1 MADTRL
7 KRRLPPLNSLRAF
20 EAAARHLSFA
30 DAAEELSVTP
40 AAVSHQVKRLE
51 DYLGVKLFRRLNR
64 QVLLTDA
71 GQIALPDVRA
81 AFDRLGTA
89 MERVMRRNDEKIL
102 TVTATTSFAGKWL
115 VPRLV
120 RFRKRHPEIEVRID
134 ASDYLVDFELE
145 NIDIGVRYGKGV
157 YPGLRSDRLLGDEI
171 FPVCSPKLL
180 EGPHP
185 LKRPADLKWHTLLH
199 SDWEF
204 KDDSDPDWRMWLRAA
219 GVTDIDPTAG
229 PKFYPDTMALQAAIE
244 GHGVA
249 LSNSTLAGAD
259 LAAGR
264 LVKPFEFTMKL
275 DFGYYVVSPEK
286 TANLPKIK
294 WFRDWL
300 LEEANAVTREV
311 AAA

>member
-1 MADTRL
+1 M
-7 KRRLPPLNSLRAF
+7 KRRLPPLSSLRAF

-30 DAAEELSVTP
+30 DAAEELAVTP

-51 DYLGVKLFRRLNR
+51 EYLGVKLFRRLNR

-71 GQIALPDVRA
+71 GQLALPDVRA
-81 AFDRLGTA
+81 AFDRLA
-89 MERVMRRNDEKIL
+89 MAMDRVARRRDDKIL
-102 TVTATTSFAGKWL
+102 TVTSTTSFAGKWL
-115 VPRLV
+115 VPRLD

-134 ASDYLVDFELE
+134 AADYLVDFERE
-145 NIDIGVRYGKGV
+145 NIDMGIRYGKGG
-157 YPGLRSDRLLGDEI
+157 YPGLRQDRLFYGDI

-180 EGPHP
+180 EGPHA

-199 SDWEF
+199 SDWDS
-204 KDDSDPDWRMWLRAA
+204 KDDSEPDWRMWLRAA

-229 PKFYPDTMALQAAIE
+229 PKFFPETVTLQAAIE

-249 LSNSTLAGAD
+249 LGNTTLAGAD

-264 LVKPFEFTMKL
+264 LVKPFEFVMPV
-275 DFGYYVVSPEK
+275 DFGYFVIAPEK
-286 TANLPKIK
+286 NAQLPKIV

-300 LEEANAVTREV
+300 LEEAAALHREV

>member
-1 MADTRL
+1 M
-7 KRRLPPLNSLRAF
+7 KRHLPPLNSLRAF

-51 DYLGVKLFRRLNR
+51 AFLGVKLFRRLNR

-71 GQIALPDVRA
+71 GQLALPDVRA
-81 AFDRLGTA
+81 AFDRLAGA
-89 MERVMRRNDEKIL
+89 MERVARRADDNVL

-115 VPRLV
+115 VPRLD
-120 RFRKRHPEIEVRID
+120 RFRQRHPALEVRID
-134 ASDYLVDFELE
+134 AADYLVDFELE
-145 NIDIGVRYGKGV
+145 GIDLGIRYGKGV
-157 YPGLRSDRLLGDEI
+157 YPGLRSDRLFAEEI

-180 EGPHP
+180 EGEHP
-185 LKRPADLKWHTLLH
+185 LKRPEDLRWHTLLH
-199 SDWEF
+199 ADWEV
-204 KDDSDPDWRMWLRAA
+204 KDDRDPDWRMWLRAA

-229 PKFYPDTMALQAAIE
+229 PKFYPETVALQAAIE

-249 LSNSTLAGAD
+249 LGSNTLAGAD

-264 LVKPFEFTMKL
+264 LVKPFEFAVPV
-275 DFGYYVVSPEK
+275 DFAYYIVVPEK
-286 TANLPKIK
+286 NADQKKVI

-300 LEEANAVTREV
+300 LEEAHAVSHAV
-311 AAA
+311 AA

>member
-1 MADTRL
+1 M

-20 EAAARHLSFA
+20 EAAARHLSFQ
-30 DAAEELSVTP
+30 DAAEELAVTP
-40 AAVSHQVKRLE
+40 AAVSQQVKRLE

-71 GQIALPDVRA
+71 GQLALPDVRA
-81 AFDRLGTA
+81 AFDRLAGA
-89 MERVMRRNDEKIL
+89 MDRVERRNDDKIL

-115 VPRLV
+115 VPRLD
-120 RFRKRHPEIEVRID
+120 RFRKRYPEIEVRID

-145 NIDIGVRYGKGV
+145 NIDMGIRYGKGV
-157 YPGLRSDRLLGDEI
+157 YPGLRSHRLFYGDV

-185 LKRPADLKWHTLLH
+185 LKRPADLKHHTLLH
-199 SDWEF
+199 SDWDF

-229 PKFYPDTMALQAAIE
+229 PKFFPDTVALQAAIE

-249 LSNSTLAGAD
+249 LGDTTLAGAD

-264 LVKPFEFTMKL
+264 LVKPFEFVMPS
-275 DFGYYVVSPEK
+275 DFGYFILAPEK
-286 TANLPKIK
+286 TADLPKIRA
-294 WFRDWL
+294 FREWL
-300 LEEANAVTREV
+300 LEEAGAVQRQV